1 MRGLLAHQEV
11 LFGTDGELLTIRHDS
26 LSRESFVPG
35 MLAAVRM
42 VTTIS
47 GLQVGL
53 DA

>member
-1 MRGLLAHQEV
+1 MAHQEV

-26 LSRESFVPG
+26 FSRESYVPG
-35 MLAAVRM
+35 MLAAIRAVMAVR
-42 VTTIS
+42 